1 MAAPL
6 DVSPVEATAASE
18 AALAGTGQIEGR
30 SLGQIA
36 WRRLRRDKV
45 AMGGGVVV
53 ILLVLSAV
61 LAPLLT
67 KYFGA
72 PPDQYNPNTVDPSLP
87 IPLGGF
93 GGTRAWRP
101 PHVGPDPRP
110 DPAIPNPSR
119 PPDPQPIA
127 PPAHLPF
134 VVTPAVFCHR

>member
-6 DVSPVEATAASE
+6 DVSPVEAAAASE

-72 PPDQYNPNTVDPSLP
+72 PPDQYNPNTVDPSLQ
-87 IPLGGF
+87 IPLAGF
-93 GGTRAWRP
+93 GGISPAP
-101 PHVGPDPRP
+101 PPRVVPRP
-110 DPAIPNPSR
+110 GPGLFSPVLYGCPIPPLLS
-119 PPDPQPIA
+119 
-127 PPAHLPF
+127 HLGPLDQS
-134 VVTPAVFCHR
+134 VIR

>member
-45 AMGGGVVV
+45 ATGGGVGV

-61 LAPLLT
+61 LAPLLP
-67 KYFGA
+67 KYFSA
-72 PPDQYNPNTVDPSLP
+72 PPDHSHPKTVAP
-87 IPLGGF
+87 ILQLRLGGV
-93 GGTRAWRP
+93 GGVHP
-101 PHVGPDPRP
+101 C
-110 DPAIPNPSR
+110 
-119 PPDPQPIA
+119 
-127 PPAHLPF
+127 AH
-134 VVTPAVFCHR
+134 A